1 MGPKVRARIPVRWKN
16 SSEGNTVLCVCR
28 GTVVL
33 MGSQDLKGPKERKV
47 KG

>member
-1 MGPKVRARIPVRWKN
+1 MGPKVGAGIPVRWKN

-28 GTVVL
+28 GTVVS
-33 MGSQDLKGPKERKV
+33 MGSQDPKGPKERKV